1 MMNYNKRWYII
12 SELGEGGQGKVS
24 CVLDL
29 SKFDTNIFMS
39 IGKTIEE
46 FTASIGTK
54 KLTTRFKDF
63 RKSVVE
69 VIRMENPINHGAL
82 KVLHKPEDATD
93 PERAK
98 DRSKKEIEAMSKL
111 SHPNLLKIL
120 DHDSDLE
127 WFVSQFHPRGTLIDN
142 KNLFT
147 GNFVGS
153 LRAFRPLVEGVSQLH
168 KDGWVHRDIKPANVF
183 LDSNNNLVL
192 GDFGLIF
199 FTDIQH
205 TRISGTFEN
214 VGSRDWMPGWAMGM
228 RIEDIK
234 PTFDV
239 FGLGKLLWAMVSNT
253 PILQLWYYYKPQF
266 NLEQMFPNAPYIN
279 LANKLFENCIVENEE
294 DCLPDATALL
304 EEIDKIQTII
314 DRNADLI
321 GDDII
326 RTCKVCGVGNY
337 RLIIDK
343 DSKPANIGINPTGN
357 QTFKIFTCDN
367 CSHIQFFHF
376 PGNKI
381 PPAWTKKISRAR
393 QLISEIEKIT

>member
-1 MMNYNKRWYII
+1 MKYKKRWYII

-29 SKFDTNIFMS
+29 SKFDTDIFKS

-46 FTASIGTK
+46 FTASIYSK

-63 RKSVVE
+63 HKSVVE
-69 VIRMENPINHGAL
+69 VIRMENSINHGAL

-98 DRSKKEIEAMSKL
+98 DRIKKEIEAMSKL

-127 WFVSQFHPRGTLIDN
+127 WFVSQFHPKGTLIDN
-142 KNLFT
+142 KDLFT

-199 FTDIQH
+199 FIDVQH
-205 TRISGTFEN
+205 TRISGTFDN
-214 VGSRDWMPGWAMGM
+214 VGSRDWMPGWAMAM

-266 NLEQMFPNAPYIN
+266 NLEQMFPDAPYIN
-279 LANKLFENCIVENEE
+279 LANKLFENCIVENEK
-294 DCLPDATALL
+294 DCLPNATALL
-304 EEIDKIQTII
+304 EEIDIFLTII
-314 DRNADLI
+314 DRNADWVAENVV
-321 GDDII
+321 
-326 RTCKVCGVGNY
+326 RPCKVCGIGNY
-337 RLIIDK
+337 EQIVDK
-343 DSKPANIGINPTGN
+343 DYDGLEKFGFNRISGLLY
-357 QTFKIFTCDN
+357 KIFTCN
-367 CSHIQFFHF
+367 HCGHVQLFHF
-376 PGNKI
+376 PSKN
-381 PPAWTKKISRAR
+381 PPAAWPFP
-393 QLISEIEKIT
+393 

>member
-1 MMNYNKRWYII
+1 MNYTKRWYII

-29 SKFDTNIFMS
+29 SKFDTDIFKS
-39 IGKTIEE
+39 IGKTIEK
-46 FTASIGTK
+46 FTASIYSQNFA
-54 KLTTRFKDF
+54 TRFKDF
-63 RKSVVE
+63 QKSVVE
-69 VIRMENPINHGAL
+69 VIRMENPINQGAL
-82 KVLHKPEDATD
+82 KVLHKPEDAKD

-98 DRSKKEIEAMSKL
+98 DRIKKEIEAMSKL
-111 SHPNLLKIL
+111 SHANLLKIL

-153 LRAFRPLVEGVSQLH
+153 LRSFRPLVEGVSQLH
-168 KDGWVHRDIKPANVF
+168 KDGWVHRDIKPENVF

-199 FTDIQH
+199 FTDVQH
-205 TRISGTFEN
+205 TRISGIFEN

-239 FGLGKLLWAMVSNT
+239 FCLGKLLWAMVSNT
-253 PILQLWYYYKPQF
+253 PLLRLWYYDKPQF
-266 NLEQMFPNAPYIN
+266 NIEKMFPNAPYIN
-279 LANKLFENCIVENEE
+279 LAKKLFENCIVENEE

-304 EEIDKIQTII
+304 EEVDNFLTII
-314 DRNADLI
+314 DRNADWVAENVV
-321 GDDII
+321 
-326 RTCKVCGVGNY
+326 RPCKVCGIGNY
-337 RLIIDK
+337 EQIVNQDLSQIRNFGL
-343 DSKPANIGINPTGN
+343 NPTGARL
-357 QTFKIFTCDN
+357 FKIFTCN
-367 CSHIQFFHF
+367 HCGNAQLFYF
-376 PGNKI
+376 PDEKN
-381 PPAWTKKISRAR
+381 PPHAWPSKMPIKVMAR
-393 QLISEIEKIT
+393 RKRF

>member
-1 MMNYNKRWYII
+1 
-12 SELGEGGQGKVS
+12 
-24 CVLDL
+24 
-29 SKFDTNIFMS
+29 
-39 IGKTIEE
+39 
-46 FTASIGTK
+46 
-54 KLTTRFKDF
+54 
-63 RKSVVE
+63 
-69 VIRMENPINHGAL
+69 
-82 KVLHKPEDATD
+82 
-93 PERAK
+93 
-98 DRSKKEIEAMSKL
+98 
-111 SHPNLLKIL
+111 
-120 DHDSDLE
+120 
-127 WFVSQFHPRGTLIDN
+127 
-142 KNLFT
+142 
-147 GNFVGS
+147 
-153 LRAFRPLVEGVSQLH
+153 
-168 KDGWVHRDIKPANVF
+168 
-183 LDSNNNLVL
+183 
-192 GDFGLIF
+192 
-199 FTDIQH
+199 
-205 TRISGTFEN
+205 
-214 VGSRDWMPGWAMGM
+214 MPGWAMGM

-239 FGLGKLLWAMVSNT
+239 FCLGKLLWAMVSNT

-294 DCLPDATALL
+294 DCLPDATSLL

-326 RTCKVCGVGNY
+326 RTCKVCGIGNY

-343 DSKPANIGINPTGN
+343 DSKPENIGINPVGN